1 MDAIREQAQ
10 QLAGSWD
17 NVFQKAAATPDV
29 WKPHLPNLSLEI
41 VDEVT
46 KSFVGLVDRARA
58 PTGFGP
64 GFALAKSVAASAL
77 VTLNSHVKQ
86 LEAGQYNYLPSFVGA
101 LMSGLSAAHTMMV
114 FSPRDDLEQ
123 IAADVGVKTAE
134 ALALVNTAQQE
145 LGKKVEKL
153 EQADE
158 WFSTAEQ
165 AATEAPKY
173 KKALSDL
180 VTELTTLRDNTKQE
194 FSESIDALV
203 EEVTSFRD
211 GAKEAHAEAGEASK
225 QAVAKRDELTAQLGF
240 EAEAT
245 ARLRKLIEGAEEIQR
260 KELEQQAKIDEV
272 LPKGA
277 SAGLAAAFT
286 ERGDNLDKPLKI
298 WIGVFVGSVLG
309 LAAMSAYI
317 VWALHGIADGAPLSR
332 YWEYLLLRV
341 PFVAPFIWLGWFSA
355 VQYGNIIRVQEDYAF
370 KKATSIAFQGYRD
383 HMEHLHDVDAGEA
396 GTAMKLLATST
407 IEILSREPLR
417 IYKGPH
423 TDASPTAHS
432 IGLVGRLAKWARGLG
447 KQDEPVGGT

>member
-10 QLAGSWD
+10 QLAVSWD
-17 NVFQKAAATPDV
+17 NVFKKAASTPDA

-46 KSFVGLVDRARA
+46 RSFVGLIDRAKA
-58 PTGFGP
+58 PAGFGP

-77 VTLNSHVKQ
+77 VSLNTLVKQ
-86 LEAGQYNYLPSFVGA
+86 LDAGQYNYLPSFVSS

-123 IAADVGVKTAE
+123 VAADVGVKTAE

-145 LGKKVEKL
+145 LGNKVKKL
-153 EQADE
+153 EQADT
-158 WFSTAEQ
+158 WFNTAAKAAVEATTSQ
-165 AATEAPKY
+165 AALKEI
-173 KKALSDL
+173 
-180 VTELTTLRDNTKQE
+180 VTELT
-194 FSESIDALV
+194 AL
-203 EEVTSFRD
+203 RD
-211 GAKEAHAEAGEASK
+211 GAKAEMKGAVDALLNETTNLRDDTKEAYSEADEASK
-225 QAVAKRDELTAQLGF
+225 QADAKRKELADQLGL
-240 EAEAT
+240 EVEAT
-245 ARLRKLIEGAEEIQR
+245 DRLRKLIAGAEEVQR
-260 KELEQQAKIDEV
+260 KELEQQAKIDAV

-286 ERGDNLDKPLKI
+286 ERGDSLDKPLAM
-298 WIGVFVGSVLG
+298 WIRVFVLSVVG
-309 LAAMSAYI
+309 LAAMSTYI
-317 VWALHGIADGAPLSR
+317 VWALHGLAEQTPLSQ
-332 YWEYLLLRV
+332 YWQYLLMRL

-383 HMEHLHDVDAGEA
+383 HMDHLHGVDAGEA

-417 IYKGPH
+417 IYRGPH
-423 TDASPTAHS
+423 TDASPAAHS
-432 IGLVGRLAKWARGLG
+432 IGLVGRLAKWAKGLG
-447 KQDEPVGGT
+447 KSEG